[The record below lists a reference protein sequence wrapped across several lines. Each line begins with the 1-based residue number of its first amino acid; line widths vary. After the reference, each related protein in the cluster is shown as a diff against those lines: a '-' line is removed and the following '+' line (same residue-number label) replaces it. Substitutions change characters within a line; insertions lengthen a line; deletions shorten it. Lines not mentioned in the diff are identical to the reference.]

1 MKRKSGLYI
10 ALAMSG
16 VLLIG
21 TVYLVRNSG
30 ISSRGIGTLMGI
42 ASGLI
47 GISIPQLLSLR
58 MEKTDP
64 ALRKRNEIERKDE
77 RNTAIRRRAK
87 ALSGDVL
94 QWAVI
99 GAAWIA
105 FAWGAPSWILLLA
118 AALLVAKALLELCL
132 IVRYQEE
139 M

>member
-1 MKRKSGLYI
+1 MKWKRTLYTTLII
-10 ALAMSG
+10 AGM
-16 VLLIG
+16 VLIG
-21 TVYLVRNSG
+21 VVYLVRNSG

-47 GISIPQLLSLR
+47 GMSISQLLSLR
-58 MEKTDP
+58 MEKMDP
-64 ALRKRNEIERKDE
+64 ALRKRNEVERKDE

-94 QWAVI
+94 QWTVI

-105 FAWGAPSWILLLA
+105 FALGAPSWILLLA
-118 AALLVAKALLELCL
+118 VVLLVAKALLELCL
-132 IVRYQEE
+132 MVRYQRE